1 MLDISPTSL
10 NGTTD
15 LPAVDDPPDVG
26 DRVGV
31 VGQAPE
37 VEAVSEEAG
46 VRTLDGHEAGRNCEG
61 ATETLTLN
69 SN

>member
-1 MLDISPTSL
+1 MDINPTLLEES
-10 NGTTD
+10 TD

-37 VEAVSEEAG
+37 VKAVSEEAG
-46 VRTLDGHEAGRNCEG
+46 GGTLDGHQAGRNCRE
-61 ATETLTLN
+61 ARETLN